1 MKAPERNIAMTEK
14 LYYID
19 SLMHEFDATVISCEE
34 GKNCWLITLDRTAF
48 FPEGGGQYAD
58 TGYIGNVRISDVQEK
73 DGRIIHYAAAPLTVG
88 ETYPCRIDYE
98 QRLRR
103 MQAHSG
109 EHIVSG
115 ITHNLYGLDNVGF
128 HMGDEGIMTIDFNG
142 ELEEEQLALIEK
154 RANEAVR
161 ANLPILCTFPD
172 SETLAA
178 MDYRSKLELTENV
191 RIVEIEGIDRCACCA
206 PHMKYTGQIGLIKLI
221 EHTRHR
227 GGVRVT
233 LACGMDAVGYV
244 NQIQSGAFAVSRL
257 LSAKRH
263 EIAKAVERVLN
274 EQLKA
279 KERIGEL
286 SMALAREKAAKIES
300 TEGNICVFDNV
311 LDEVALRELVN
322 MLSQKCG
329 GFAAAFSGDDEAGY
343 RYIIGSRHLDLRAAS
358 KQINAAIGGRGGGS
372 TEMIQG
378 RANSSAALIQSVIF
392 DMTV

>member
-1 MKAPERNIAMTEK
+1 MTEK
-14 LYYID
+14 LYYTD
-19 SLMHEFDATVISCEE
+19 SLMHEFTATVTSCRE
-34 GKNCWLITLDRTAF
+34 GNNCWLLTLDRTAF

-58 TGYIGNVRISDVQEK
+58 TGCIGDVRISDVQEK
-73 DGRIIHYAAAPLTVG
+73 EGRILHYAAAPLTVG
-88 ETYPCRIDYE
+88 ETYPCAIDFE

-128 HMGDEGIMTIDFNG
+128 HMGDEGVMTIDFSG
-142 ELEEEQLALIEK
+142 ELDEEQLELIEK
-154 RANEAVR
+154 KANEAVR
-161 ANLPILCTFPD
+161 ADLPIYCSFPD
-172 SETLAA
+172 SAALAA

-206 PHMKYTGQIGLIKLI
+206 PHMKHTGQIGLIKLI

-233 LACGMDAVGYV
+233 LVCGMDALSYV
-244 NQIQSGAFAVSRL
+244 NQIQNSAFAVSRL

-263 EIAKAVERVLN
+263 EIDKAVERILA

-279 KERIGEL
+279 KERIGAL
-286 SMALAREKAAKIES
+286 SMALVREKAEKIAPAQ
-300 TEGNICVFDNV
+300 GNICVFDNV
-311 LDEVALRELVN
+311 LDELALRELVN
-322 MLSQKCG
+322 ELAEKCS

-343 RYIIGSRHLDLRAAS
+343 RYIMGSRHVDLRAAS
-358 KQINAAIGGRGGGS
+358 KKINAAIGGRGGGS
-372 TEMIQG
+372 AEMIQG
-378 RANSSAALIQSVIF
+378 RATEKAALIQCAIF

>member
-1 MKAPERNIAMTEK
+1 MTEK

-19 SLMHEFDATVISCEE
+19 SLMHEFTATVISCEE
-34 GKNCWLITLDRTAF
+34 GKSCWYVCLDRTAF

-58 TGYIGNVRISDVQEK
+58 SGYIGDVRITDVQEK
-73 DGRIIHYAAAPLTVG
+73 DGRILHYAEAPLKVG
-88 ETYPCRIDYE
+88 ESFFCRIDCE

-128 HMGDEGIMTIDFNG
+128 HMGDDGIMTIDFSG

-154 RANEAVR
+154 KANEAVR

-172 SETLAA
+172 SEALSA

-191 RIVEIEGIDRCACCA
+191 RIVEIEDIDRCACCA

-233 LACGMDAVGYV
+233 LACGMDALDYV

-263 EIAKAVERVLN
+263 EIDKAVERILA
-274 EQLKA
+274 EQLRA

-286 SMALAREKAAKIES
+286 SMALAREKAEKIAA
-300 TEGNICVFDNV
+300 TEGNICVFDSV

-322 MLSQKCG
+322 MLTEKCG
-329 GFAAAFSGDDEAGY
+329 GFAAAFSGDDESGY
-343 RYIIGSRHLDLRAAS
+343 RYIIGSKHVDLRAAS
-358 KQINAAIGGRGGGS
+358 KKINAAIGGRGGGS
-372 TEMIQG
+372 VEMIQG
-378 RANSSAALIQSVIF
+378 RAGEKAALIQSAIY